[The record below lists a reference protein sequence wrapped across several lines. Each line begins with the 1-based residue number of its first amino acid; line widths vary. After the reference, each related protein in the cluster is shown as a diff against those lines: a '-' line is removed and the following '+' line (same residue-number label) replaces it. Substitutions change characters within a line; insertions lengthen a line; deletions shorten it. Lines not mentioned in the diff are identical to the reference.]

1 MGDFKRLVAW
11 QKAHA
16 FVIAV
21 HAAFKGRRTTAAPG
35 LRAQILR
42 AVSSIS
48 DNLAEGCG
56 MRSRQALARY
66 AETAYASAK
75 EVENDLIKSRDL
87 GLLPSN
93 LCDDLLRQGD
103 EVSFNAWSEVR
114 HLDVRPPPSSGQP
127 NPTRRTGARSGSSVA

>member
-16 FVIAV
+16 FVVEV
-21 HAAFKGRRTTAAPG
+21 HAAFKGRSTTAAPG
-35 LRAQILR
+35 MRAQILR
-42 AVSSIS
+42 AASAIS

-66 AETAYASAK
+66 AEIAYASAK

-87 GLLPSN
+87 GILPRA
-93 LCDDLLRQGD
+93 LCEDLLKHGD
-103 EVSFNAWSEVR
+103 EVARLCFSLTRV
-114 HLDVRPPPSSGQP
+114 PPP
-127 NPTRRTGARSGSSVA
+127 RE

>member
-1 MGDFKRLVAW
+1 MGDFKHLVAW

-16 FVIAV
+16 FEIAV
-21 HAAFKGRRTTAAPG
+21 HAAFKGFRSTAAPG

-56 MRSRQALARY
+56 MRTREGLARY
-66 AETAYASAK
+66 SETAYSSSK

-87 GLLPSN
+87 ELLPRT
-93 LCDDLLRQGD
+93 LCEDLLRQND
-103 EVSFNAWSEVR
+103 EVSRLCFSLMRVPPQTR
-114 HLDVRPPPSSGQP
+114 KKGRRPPSSKREP
-127 NPTRRTGARSGSSVA
+127 PTPK